1 MSVSAYFTLLTLI
14 LGLWWGRL
22 YKGIDGGWMMVGGYA
37 NSISIQSAT
46 PMEYKCKFGK
56 AVEDLNILIASH
68 FAEFM
73 FPLVYTLSVSA
84 FISPK

>member
-1 MSVSAYFTLLTLI
+1 MFLHI
-14 LGLWWGRL
+14 LPCLHLFWDYGGGDCI
-22 YKGIDGGWMMVGGYA
+22 KGIDGGWMMVGGYA

-68 FAEFM
+68 FAEYM